1 MKYYVIK
8 TKIGSEAKAIEDIKA
23 RLSGTGSM
31 KNVTDKIGKLIH
43 VEHMRGFIY
52 AQAEEQHYLEKVL
65 GLLKERHI
73 TRIKNIQYVVGEEIE
88 ENVLDH
94 IKPKDPLEGIFQG
107 VIVHLLDGAFKGNQ
121 AIVLS
126 TNPKKQTISV
136 ELHEGAIPIPI
147 NNISAKDVRIM

>member
-52 AQAEEQHYLEKVL
+52 AQAEEQHYLERVL
-65 GLLKERHI
+65 GLLQERHI
-73 TRIKNIQYVVGEEIE
+73 TRIKNINYVVGEEKE
-88 ENVLDH
+88 ENVEEH
-94 IKPKDPLEGIFQG
+94 IKLKDPLKGIFKG
-107 VIVHLLDGAFKGNQ
+107 AIVHLLNGAFKGNQ

-126 TNPKKQTISV
+126 INPKKQTLSV
-136 ELHEGAIPIPI
+136 ELFEEAIPIPI
-147 NNISAKDVRIM
+147 NHLPAKEVRLV